1 MFDDAR
7 REFFPTELMTGI
19 TARPIASRDALW
31 EIISPLMEQVFT
43 PFAELG
49 AYEMPDE
56 RWEQIKP
63 LRDVFGK
70 GHHEQFV
77 FYNEQGEPVGWSYGE
92 MLDSVTFFMS
102 NTAVA
107 PAYRRQGIYTAFLR
121 QLLGYVAALGYERV
135 TSKHQTNNAPV
146 IIAKLK
152 AGFVIV
158 GLDLD
163 ERWGAQVELGY
174 FFHDDRRRGY
184 ARAFALETDWTL
196 VQS

>member
-1 MFDDAR
+1 MFDDIR
-7 REFFPTELMTGI
+7 STFFPVELAPGI
-19 TARPIASRDALW
+19 TARPIENRDDLW
-31 EIISPLMEQVFT
+31 DIISPLMDAVFT

-63 LRDVFGK
+63 LREVFAQT
-70 GHHEQFV
+70 HHEQFV
-77 FYNEQGEPVGWSYGE
+77 FYNAQNEPVGWSYGE
-92 MLDSVTFFMS
+92 MLDTVTFFMT
-102 NTAVA
+102 NTAVL
-107 PAYRRQGIYTAFLR
+107 PAYRRRGVYSAFLKQYLR
-121 QLLGYVAALGYERV
+121 YLGALGYERV

-152 AGFVIV
+152 AGFVIT

-163 ERWGAQVELGY
+163 ERWGAQVGLGY

-184 ARAFALETDWTL
+184 ERAYALQGDWT
-196 VQS
+196 